1 MTEAV
6 ILALIALVGALVFT
20 TTSIILVKIVLKTAP
35 THFKFWTGYG
45 HFEVKFDH
53 KAGK

>member
-6 ILALIALVGALVFT
+6 FLALIALVGVIVFAI
-20 TTSIILVKIVLKTAP
+20 TSIILVNIVLKTTP

-45 HFEVKFDH
+45 HFEVTFDT
-53 KAGK
+53 KVGK